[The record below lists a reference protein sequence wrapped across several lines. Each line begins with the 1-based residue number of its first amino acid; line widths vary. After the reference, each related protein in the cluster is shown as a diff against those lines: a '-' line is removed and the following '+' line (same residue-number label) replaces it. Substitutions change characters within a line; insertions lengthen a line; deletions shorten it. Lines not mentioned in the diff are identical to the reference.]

1 MNPTPLNS
9 LTCPLD
15 GANLIE
21 AAAGTGK
28 TYNIQ
33 NLTVRLILERNLPVE
48 SILVLTFTEAAAA
61 ELRRRIRSILQTTL
75 SFLQQPEPGPEE
87 GREAALIEAAA
98 AAPEPTDRAECVRRL
113 RRALLHFDEATITTI
128 HGFCRRVLGDFA
140 FESGVL
146 FNSRLEKEYSKLLLE
161 LAQDFYRRN
170 FYRKE
175 HAALR
180 ALFAERS
187 ALTPEELM
195 RPAAR
200 RIGQPQ
206 IRFRSR
212 AAAPPRST
220 SKRRHDAWRRSNST
234 SAPNSSTGSKASSTN
249 PTKGSGSTP
258 PPPGSPDSPPA
269 PGSTVNFW
277 KT

>member
-87 GREAALIEAAA
+87 AVSYTHLTL
-98 AAPEPTDRAECVRRL
+98 PT
-113 RRALLHFDEATITTI
+113 T
-128 HGFCRRVLGDFA
+128 
-140 FESGVL
+140 
-146 FNSRLEKEYSKLLLE
+146 
-161 LAQDFYRRN
+161 
-170 FYRKE
+170 
-175 HAALR
+175 
-180 ALFAERS
+180 
-187 ALTPEELM
+187 LT
-195 RPAAR
+195 
-200 RIGQPQ
+200 
-206 IRFRSR
+206 
-212 AAAPPRST
+212 
-220 SKRRHDAWRRSNST
+220 
-234 SAPNSSTGSKASSTN
+234 
-249 PTKGSGSTP
+249 
-258 PPPGSPDSPPA
+258 
-269 PGSTVNFW
+269 V
-277 KT
+277 